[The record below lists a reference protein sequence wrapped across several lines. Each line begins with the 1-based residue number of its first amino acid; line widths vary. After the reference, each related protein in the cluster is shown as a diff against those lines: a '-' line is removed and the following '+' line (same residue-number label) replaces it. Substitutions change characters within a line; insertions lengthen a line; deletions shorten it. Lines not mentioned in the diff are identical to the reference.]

1 MSRLDGQC
9 VLVLGADALRDPK
22 DDGGQH
28 EGDVL
33 GDVGVAVVGE
43 LFGVV
48 MEDVLQ
54 DEDGL
59 WDARSQHLDEKYR
72 LRWMQA

>member
-43 LFGVV
+43 LLGVV

-54 DEDGL
+54 DKDGL
-59 WDARSQHLDEKYR
+59 WDSRSQQ
-72 LRWMQA
+72 LRWMQT

>member
-1 MSRLDGQC
+1 MGRLDGQC

-43 LFGVV
+43 LLGVV

-54 DEDGL
+54 DKDGL
-59 WDARSQHLDEKYR
+59 WDSRSQQ
-72 LRWMQA
+72 LRWMQT

>member
-43 LFGVV
+43 LLGVV

-54 DEDGL
+54 DKDGL
-59 WDARSQHLDEKYR
+59 WDSRSQQ
-72 LRWMQA
+72 LR